1 MPEIVVSI
9 PEELNR
15 EMKEF
20 PEVNWS
26 FTVNRL
32 IKEEFGRLVHLK
44 KIVSK
49 SELAESDVK
58 DISTKISQS
67 LAKKYEQMS

>member
-9 PEELNR
+9 PEELNQ

-32 IKEEFGRLVHLK
+32 IKEEFDRLVHLK

-58 DISTKISQS
+58 ELSTKVSQS
-67 LAKKYEQMS
+67 LAKRYEQMP

>member
-9 PEELNR
+9 PEELNQ

-32 IKEEFGRLVHLK
+32 IKEEFDRLVHLK

-58 DISTKISQS
+58 ELSAKVSQS
-67 LAKKYEQMS
+67 LAKRYEQMS

>member
-9 PEELNR
+9 PEELNQ

-26 FTVNRL
+26 FTVNRM
-32 IKEEFGRLVHLK
+32 IKEEFERLIKLK

-49 SELAESDVK
+49 SELTEGDVK
-58 DISTKISQS
+58 ELSTKISQS
-67 LAKKYEQMS
+67 LAKRYEQTS